1 MPYTQWTEEVYK
13 DIARATWEVG
23 KLSPD
28 QVGNIMSK
36 LHDIGHTFSADALR
50 QHLQKLNRQARG
62 PTGGKRG
69 SASSSATTRP
79 KAPSRAPPSRKTA
92 TKTGTKR
99 TADVAL
105 QEKYDDG
112 EDDDEEDKPKKRIKA
127 NVEELPSN
135 MGPASNDEAAG
146 PPQDLLLPGPP
157 SDDEVEYTFVPDGD
171 NDNDN
176 GDGNGNGDDEDYERN
191 LAFLHS
197 VYSRQPGDD
206 EDEDEG
212 LI

>member
-1 MPYTQWTEEVYK
+1 MM
-13 DIARATWEVG
+13 ARMMMKRT
-23 KLSPD
+23 
-28 QVGNIMSK
+28 N
-36 LHDIGHTFSADALR
+36 LR
-50 QHLQKLNRQARG
+50 
-62 PTGGKRG
+62 
-69 SASSSATTRP
+69 SASRPMSSEFSFHFPRSDHETNHRD
-79 KAPSRAPPSRKTA
+79 R
-92 TKTGTKR
+92 
-99 TADVAL
+99 
-105 QEKYDDG
+105 
-112 EDDDEEDKPKKRIKA
+112 
-127 NVEELPSN
+127 ELPSN